1 MLCLKYLVKNMYYTL
16 GKTHK
21 YLKEQC
27 CYEWTPLSHD
37 WVVKYRIRTTMA
49 LFGLCFGIS
58 NGLDPEV
65 SLFVEVWIVNSIVLV
80 LLLLENHRSL
90 HNPMNIKQL
99 LVMKI
104 NAV

>member
-16 GKTHK
+16 SKTHK

-27 CYEWTPLSHD
+27 CYEWTSLSHD
-37 WVVKYRIRTTMA
+37 WAEKYGICPTLA

-65 SLFVEVWIVNSIVLV
+65 ALFVEGWIVNGFVLV
-80 LLLLENHRSL
+80 LLLFENHRSL
-90 HNPMNIKQL
+90 DTPMNIKQL
-99 LVMKI
+99 
-104 NAV
+104 